1 MSPCSREDEGRGT
14 SISSAHNM
22 NVVAV
27 SVRECSRRIGTEML
41 PKVRGIITHIW
52 LSVPPHV
59 RMCHQSIARHVDNT
73 AIIAA
78 NVFNRISP

>member
-1 MSPCSREDEGRGT
+1 VALRFRQLTICT
-14 SISSAHNM
+14 Y
-22 NVVAV
+22 VVAV